1 MTSTDSN
8 GSSSDVPKRS
18 KKHHIGKKQI
28 LYIVLPLLLINAG
41 IAHTIIGQIKI
52 KANASVT
59 EVKDDTTV
67 LANEGE
73 VADDTAAQDE
83 IVADDQPVITIY
95 KVKSGDT
102 LSGIADKFNISINT
116 IRWANDLTEKT
127 SKIAIGDEL
136 VILPVTGVEYKVK
149 KGDTLSGIALKFDAS
164 QDDILK
170 YNDIEA
176 GAIKIGTELIIPNAE
191 PITAPAK
198 APAKV
203 VAKTPI
209 KPTATKSTTTTTTKT
224 SSETANVATTD
235 TKEKEDDKKSE
246 DEEKPAPTKTTYVN
260 PIPAGVLTQ
269 RIHDG
274 NAVDFGAAIGTPVK
288 ASAAGTVIIA
298 KAGNNGGYGTYIVIT
313 HADGSQTLY
322 GHLSKLSVAAGDKV
336 DQGETIGLS
345 GNTGKSTGPHLHFK
359 IINGPRNP
367 FASLALH

>member
-52 KANASVT
+52 KANASTT

-67 LANEGE
+67 LATEGE
-73 VADDTAAQDE
+73 VADDTAVEDE

-95 KVKSGDT
+95 KVQSGDT

-191 PITAPAK
+191 PIVAPAK
-198 APAKV
+198 APTKA
-203 VAKTPI
+203 VAKTPA
-209 KPTATKSTTTTTTKT
+209 KPAAATTTAKTT
-224 SSETANVATTD
+224 SETAKVATTD
-235 TKEKEDDKKSE
+235 TKEKEDDKKTDE
-246 DEEKPAPTKTTYVN
+246 EEKPTPNKTTYVN
-260 PIPAGVLTQ
+260 PIPGGVLTQ

-274 NAVDFGAAIGTPVK
+274 NAVDFGASIGTPVK